1 MLGAY
6 KVGGTIPHSKVRL
19 FSLAC
24 RTLSWEPS
32 FSSRICMHVIFH
44 AKSPEQRVFIPVPS
58 WSQRNLQETSLN
70 TCTITLQPYNLAQ
83 VLQASAC
90 LLQCQ
95 ESHKRDFPGKL
106 VIHCLP
112 NLLQWPGSQCYLMC
126 CCTPSSQGWASH
138 TGLSNMSVA
147 YRKFCFLQKKIQHGP
162 CARDENTARYN
173 CNKKSHATHVINY
186 SAGIEGKWSIF
197 LHFPTHT
204 LEHKS
209 HFYKFNS
216 ICF

>member
-1 MLGAY
+1 MPRVQSNVCLSLY
-6 KVGGTIPHSKVRL
+6 LDVLREIFRRL
-19 FSLAC
+19 AWIHVLLHYSH
-24 RTLSWEPS
+24 TTWPK
-32 FSSRICMHVIFH
+32 SSR
-44 AKSPEQRVFIPVPS
+44 P
-58 WSQRNLQETSLN
+58 
-70 TCTITLQPYNLAQ
+70 QP
-83 VLQASAC
+83 ASFNVK
-90 LLQCQ
+90 
-95 ESHKRDFPGKL
+95 HKRDFPGKL

-112 NLLQWPGSQCYLMC
+112 NLLQWPGSQRYLMC

-138 TGLSNMSVA
+138 TGLSNMPVA
-147 YRKFCFLQKKIQHGP
+147 YREFCFLQKKTQHRP
-162 CARDENTARYN
+162 CARDENTVRYN

-197 LHFPTHT
+197 LHSPTHT